1 MLAISKEIRT
11 SPVAKAY
18 DLSAATY
25 GSYADGDTSDLF
37 RFSGPHAY
45 ADHQVWTCIMAR
57 LSEIRLSGTISLSVL
72 DAGCGPGTWLKRLV
86 IAAKEMGFVEISA
99 RGFDVSAEQIQQAR
113 VNCRGLSSLP
123 GVRLEFMVGDLTH
136 SLPEADNS
144 VDLTL
149 CLYSVLSHIP
159 LAELPSVARE
169 LGRVT
174 RGSFI
179 TTVRPVG
186 SMASGLVAAIS
197 DVRRLRHDQRR
208 NWCEVEL
215 ADGCRAAFSFHL
227 FSTDELDSLF
237 KGIFE
242 MEALE
247 GLDFFH
253 GRFAADPRWNPPSQD
268 LPQALALELAKMEKH
283 LSASPEYNDHANQ
296 LLLIGRKLATARQSG
311 KQRPRPKL
319 TLRSARQ
326 H

>member
-215 ADGCRAAFSFHL
+215 ATGAARRLASTCSRPMSWIPSSRASSRSRRSKDWISFM
-227 FSTDELDSLF
+227 
-237 KGIFE
+237 GV
-242 MEALE
+242 
-247 GLDFFH
+247 
-253 GRFAADPRWNPPSQD
+253 SQ
-268 LPQALALELAKMEKH
+268 PTPGGTPLAK
-283 LSASPEYNDHANQ
+283 
-296 LLLIGRKLATARQSG
+296 TF
-311 KQRPRPKL
+311 PRRWHWSLPKW
-319 TLRSARQ
+319 RSTSQPAPNTTITPINCC
-326 H
+326 